1 MVWPSGKLVR
11 KWSWMRY
18 AAVDRKVPA
27 LRVLR
32 FCVSSAWS
40 LAPTAAVK
48 EYPTVQHAIS
58 TIYDSI
64 SRLCDSM
71 LWWQKDAPGAPESH
85 GISWCSCRGAI
96 WVRWCEIPSAGCVV
110 LWVPTEYTN
119 IRAMDTL
126 ELGPTNQQITARS
139 KHRKMIMMTQML
151 MYTIYIYI
159 SYVIILWWFWY
170 MLLSYMRSGSINPC
184 SYEICIRVGMWW
196 LSFNTLEAHSI
207 VGDFMCCAQV
217 LGMTIGTA
225 VAMWPW
231 CFRLQSR
238 DR

>member
-151 MYTIYIYI
+151 MYTIYIYHMWLYSDDFDI
-159 SYVIILWWFWY
+159 CCCHICVPGASIPVVMRYAYVWVCGGY
-170 MLLSYMRSGSINPC
+170 
-184 SYEICIRVGMWW
+184 
-196 LSFNTLEAHSI
+196 HSI
-207 VGDFMCCAQV
+207 
-217 LGMTIGTA
+217 
-225 VAMWPW
+225 P
-231 CFRLQSR
+231 
-238 DR
+238 